1 MAAFHVSPFLSLP
14 SGAAFKIPAMVLKYL
29 IDTPS
34 GITLIVPSGSMF
46 PTAKPPTPVSADPF

>member
-1 MAAFHVSPFLSLP
+1 
-14 SGAAFKIPAMVLKYL
+14 MVLKYL

-34 GITLIVPSGSMF
+34 GMTLIVPSGSMF